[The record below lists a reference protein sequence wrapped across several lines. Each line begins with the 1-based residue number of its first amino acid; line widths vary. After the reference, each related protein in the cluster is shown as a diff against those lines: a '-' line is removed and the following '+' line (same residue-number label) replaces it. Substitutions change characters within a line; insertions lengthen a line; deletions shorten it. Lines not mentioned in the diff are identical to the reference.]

1 MSEMKRL
8 LELAEKKSRAEAFT
22 SARVRMLRSDSDAM
36 RRLLESDGITLNVLF
51 NAVVRG
57 YIGRHPAVL
66 AMLDDEVRRNAK
78 PLPKGP
84 RVSERELD
92 EIYAALGSG
101 MMEAEDSDA
110 ND

>member
-1 MSEMKRL
+1 
-8 LELAEKKSRAEAFT
+8 
-22 SARVRMLRSDSDAM
+22 
-36 RRLLESDGITLNVLF
+36 
-51 NAVVRG
+51 
-57 YIGRHPAVL
+57 
-66 AMLDDEVRRNAK
+66 MLDDEVRRNAK